1 MKNIDL
7 SIIREGKIF
16 NKQVLESTLFA
27 LTVATLVFA
36 IFLVATAV
44 AKEPVANSENIVL
57 NTSSHKVI
65 EVNRKVN
72 EIVLGES
79 MSQRIEREARER
91 AEAEA
96 RAAAET
102 ATAAER
108 ARVEARKATTARGN
122 YGEPTRFDEI
132 YKRAEATY
140 GVDWRLLRAVHYVET
155 GQSGSTSIKSYAG
168 AQGPMQF
175 LPSTWRRY
183 AQDGNGDGSTDINN
197 VDDAIF
203 GAANYLR
210 ACGYPNV
217 KKALWGYNRSTAYFN
232 KVMSVANSL
241 GFYA

>member
-7 SIIREGKIF
+7 SVIREGKIF
-16 NKQVLESTLFA
+16 NKKLIESVLCSLA
-27 LTVATLVFA
+27 IVTVAFG
-36 IFLVATAV
+36 IFLVAIAS
-44 AKEPVANSENIVL
+44 AKEPVVNSENMVL
-57 NTSSHKVI
+57 NTNSHQMI
-65 EVNRKVN
+65 EVNRKIN
-72 EIVLGES
+72 QIVLGES
-79 MSQRIEREARER
+79 TSQKIEREAREKT
-91 AEAEA
+91 EAEA
-96 RAAAET
+96 KAALEAII
-102 ATAAER
+102 AAER
-108 ARVEARKATTARGN
+108 AIVETRKTKTARGN

-168 AQGPMQF
+168 ATGPMQF
-175 LPSTWRRY
+175 LPSTWRSY
-183 AQDGNGDGSTDINN
+183 AQDGNGDGVSDINN

-217 KKALWGYNRSTAYFN
+217 QRSLWGYNRSTAYFY

>member
-7 SIIREGKIF
+7 SVIREGKIF
-16 NKQVLESTLFA
+16 NKQLIESVLISLA
-27 LTVATLVFA
+27 VVTVAFGV
-36 IFLVATAV
+36 FLVATV
-44 AKEPVANSENIVL
+44 LAKEEVTDNKNIVF

-65 EVNRKVN
+65 EIDRKIN

-79 MSQRIEREARER
+79 VSQRIEREAREK

-96 RAAAET
+96 RAKAEADAIT
-102 ATAAER
+102 
-108 ARVEARKATTARGN
+108 RVETRKVTTSRGN

-155 GQSGSTSIKSYAG
+155 GQSGSTSIQSYAG
-168 AQGPMQF
+168 ATGPMQF
-175 LPSTWRRY
+175 LPSTWRAY
-183 AQDGNGDGSTDINN
+183 AQDGNGDGVSDINN

-217 KKALWGYNRSTAYFN
+217 QRALWGYNRSTAYFY
-232 KVMSVANSL
+232 KVMTVANSL